1 MKKIILFNAT
11 ATEKRVALL
20 EGSKVAELVV
30 ERPDQYRILGDIYR
44 GRVSSILPGIQSAF
58 IDIGRDKAA
67 FLHASDVDPSLL
79 LEKDDDRIE
88 RYTDRGNRSKRRQ
101 VVRVP
106 IQEVLTE
113 GQDILVQI
121 SKESIGNKSPKV
133 TTQISLAGRFLV
145 LVPDSNF
152 IGVSKKTHDIQ
163 ARRKL
168 KKLVSR
174 YKPKGVG
181 FIVRTIGLK
190 VSEEELV
197 NEMKTLVEHWQK
209 AQKEALKGHGP
220 KLVYKEYG
228 ITTRVIRDFFSE
240 DVTEVY
246 VDQKDDHK
254 EIVEYLR
261 ALSPDMV
268 KRVIFYKGNTPLFD
282 KFQIEKD
289 LERSLKR
296 KVWLKNGGYLYFDH
310 AEALLAI
317 DVNTGRNIG
326 KKDLEETIFQTNLAA
341 THEICRQL
349 RLRDIGGL
357 IVVDFIDMRNPGNR
371 RRIEQ
376 QMRKL
381 LEKDSTIAACTGLS
395 KFGLMEITR
404 KRVRPE
410 LQQIFT
416 DICHACNGL
425 GRVFSPATVTTRIER
440 WLRRAKS
447 AKLSGELT
455 VVIPPSVATYI
466 EKEDRRLVTELE
478 KSHGFSLEI
487 VVDETQDQDEFDIYR
502 KGEKDPITEKYS

>member
-20 EGSKVAELVV
+20 EEGKVVELVV
-30 ERPDQYRILGDIYR
+30 ERPDQYRILGNIYR
-44 GRVSSILPGIQSAF
+44 GRVTSILPGIQSAF
-58 IDIGRDKAA
+58 VDIGLEKSA

-88 RYTDRGNRSKRRQ
+88 RYTDRGGRSKRRQ

-106 IQEVLTE
+106 IEEVINK
-113 GQDILVQI
+113 GQDILVQV

-145 LVPDSNF
+145 LVPDSDF
-152 IGVSKKTHDIQ
+152 IGVSKKTDDIQ

-168 KKLVSR
+168 KKLVSQ
-174 YKPKGVG
+174 YKPQGVG

-190 VSEEELV
+190 VSVDELIR
-197 NEMKTLVEHWQK
+197 EMKTLVEQWRN
-209 AQKEALKGHGP
+209 AQKLALKGHGP
-220 KLVYKEYG
+220 TLVHEEHG
-228 ITTRVIRDFFSE
+228 ITTQVIRDLFSE
-240 DVTEVY
+240 DIAEVH
-246 VDQKDDHK
+246 VDQKDDLN
-254 EIVEYLR
+254 EIVAYLR
-261 ALSPDMV
+261 AVSPTLC
-268 KRVIFYKGNTPLFD
+268 KRVTFYKSDTPLFD

-296 KVWLKNGGYLYFDH
+296 KVWIKNGGYLYFDH

-341 THEICRQL
+341 AHEICRQF

-357 IVVDFIDMRNPGNR
+357 IVVDFIDMRNLNNR
-371 RRIEQ
+371 KRIENE
-376 QMRKL
+376 MYKL
-381 LEKDSTIAACTGLS
+381 IAKDSTVASCTRLS

-410 LQQIFT
+410 LQQLFT
-416 DICHACNGL
+416 NICHACNGL
-425 GRVFSPATVTTRIER
+425 GRVFSPATVTARIDR
-440 WLRRAKS
+440 WLKRAVS
-447 AKLSGELT
+447 AGIAKELT
-455 VVIPPSVATYI
+455 ITISPSIATYI
-466 EKEDRRLVTELE
+466 QKENSKLVMELE
-478 KSHGFSLEI
+478 KAHGFSLEI
-487 VVDETQDQDEFDIYR
+487 IVDETLDQDEFEIFR
-502 KGEKDPITEKYS
+502 KGDSEPITEKYV